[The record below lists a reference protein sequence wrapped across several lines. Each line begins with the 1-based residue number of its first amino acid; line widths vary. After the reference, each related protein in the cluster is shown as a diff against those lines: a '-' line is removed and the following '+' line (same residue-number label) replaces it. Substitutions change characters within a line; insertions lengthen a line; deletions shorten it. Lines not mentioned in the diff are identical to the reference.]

1 MEFSKLNEEEFE
13 VAALKLP
20 CSNFY
25 QTVKWGKLKQ
35 RNGWI
40 PHFLGVKKKKEI
52 IAVTLLLE
60 KKVLKK
66 YSIFYAPR
74 GYLMDYQNRELLE
87 FFTDELKKFAKN
99 KKGIFIKIDPYLIH
113 KERDIEGN
121 IIPNGIDNSNVVENL
136 KKLNYHHTGF
146 NLSQE
151 NMQPRWAFT
160 LNLEG
165 KTEQEILDN
174 MERKT
179 RQLISKNERYNIEVR
194 EIKEEELAIFKDIM
208 NHTSERRDFIDR
220 PFEYYKNMLEVLKEN
235 AKIYITELNIENL
248 LEKTKKEIEDKIK
261 ELKEE
266 EEKLQD
272 KTKIVNTNKA
282 KRKIEELKKLNA
294 TFEEKIIHYQKII
307 DTDGKRII
315 LGGIIFMIYNK
326 KILSLFGGNYDK
338 YKEFSS
344 FYTLHWELIKYALH
358 NGYNKYNFYG
368 ISGDFNNKNDEL
380 HGLYECKKGFGGQ
393 VEEYIGEFDLIINK
407 FMYFMYKKS
416 FAIYKKLKK

>member
-1 MEFSKLNEEEFE
+1 
-13 VAALKLP
+13 
-20 CSNFY
+20 
-25 QTVKWGKLKQ
+25 
-35 RNGWI
+35 
-40 PHFLGVKKKKEI
+40 
-52 IAVTLLLE
+52 
-60 KKVLKK
+60 
-66 YSIFYAPR
+66 
-74 GYLMDYQNRELLE
+74 
-87 FFTDELKKFAKN
+87 
-99 KKGIFIKIDPYLIH
+99 
-113 KERDIEGN
+113 
-121 IIPNGIDNSNVVENL
+121 
-136 KKLNYHHTGF
+136 
-146 NLSQE
+146 
-151 NMQPRWAFT
+151 MQPRWAFT

-235 AKIYITELNIENL
+235 AKIYIAELNIENL
-248 LEKTKKEIEDKIK
+248 LEKTKKEIEDNKK

-326 KILSLFGGNYDK
+326 EILALFGGNYDK

-344 FYTLHWELIKYALH
+344 LYIALELIKHALH

-380 HGLYECKKGFGGQ
+380 YGLYECKKR
-393 VEEYIGEFDLIINK
+393 IWW
-407 FMYFMYKKS
+407 S
-416 FAIYKKLKK
+416 S

>member
-1 MEFSKLNEEEFE
+1 
-13 VAALKLP
+13 
-20 CSNFY
+20 
-25 QTVKWGKLKQ
+25 
-35 RNGWI
+35 
-40 PHFLGVKKKKEI
+40 
-52 IAVTLLLE
+52 
-60 KKVLKK
+60 
-66 YSIFYAPR
+66 
-74 GYLMDYQNRELLE
+74 
-87 FFTDELKKFAKN
+87 
-99 KKGIFIKIDPYLIH
+99 
-113 KERDIEGN
+113 
-121 IIPNGIDNSNVVENL
+121 
-136 KKLNYHHTGF
+136 
-146 NLSQE
+146 
-151 NMQPRWAFT
+151 MQPRWAFT

-208 NHTSERRDFIDR
+208 NHTSERRGFIDR

-235 AKIYITELNIENL
+235 AKIYIAELNIENL
-248 LEKTKKEIEDKIK
+248 LEKTKKEIEDNKK

-326 KILSLFGGNYDK
+326 EILALFGGNYDK

-344 FYTLHWELIKYALH
+344 FYTLHWELIKHALH

-380 HGLYECKKGFGGQ
+380 YGLYECKKGFGGQ

-407 FMYFMYKKS
+407 FMYFIYKKS
-416 FAIYKKLKK
+416 FTIYKKLKK